1 MIDKNGGYV
10 GYSRSRRSA
19 EAIQNFEVPLSHI
32 KKDLIETFLK
42 ERKEELLEDYSKDA
56 VERLETIPV
65 EVWKFVA
72 DKIVGPSSWHHTS
85 SWLNETWHYDL
96 MSVAMTI
103 AEDIEG
109 VLEKFNEF
117 KKKKEEE
124 KSKLVWAVA
133 EVAVWDRRGRWT
145 RYLGTEK
152 IAGIKKGDWLYY
164 KEGSRIRKLNLF
176 ANKVKSR
183 EYFGS
188 LDRLFKANPEF
199 KDKRSELEALI
210 DEVK

>member
-32 KKDLIETFLK
+32 TKKLIRRFLK
-42 ERKEELLEDYSKDA
+42 ERKAELLEDYSSDA

-109 VLEKFNEF
+109 VLEKFKEF

-133 EVAVWDRRGRWT
+133 EVAVWERRGRWT

-164 KEGSRIRKLNLF
+164 KEGSRIRKLNLL
-176 ANKVKSR
+176 ANKVKNWDFFRSLKALLE
-183 EYFGS
+183 EY
-188 LDRLFKANPEF
+188 PEF
-199 KDKRSELEALI
+199 QSRRSELEALI